1 MLMRRVNVVGTSGS
15 GKTTFA
21 RELARQLGVPYI
33 ELDAIRH
40 QAGWVELP
48 DELFRERLAL
58 ATAGDGWVVDGN
70 YGGIGAREIVW
81 PRADTLVWLDT
92 PLLVNL
98 WRVTQRSMRRMLTRE
113 ELWNGNRETFANF
126 FLSRHSLFI
135 WALRSHGRKRRELP
149 LLLTCPEYAHLRVF
163 RLRQPREA
171 RRWLA
176 TVAPA
181 GG

>member
-1 MLMRRVNVVGTSGS
+1 MRRSPLPRPRPPARWPRCGPPERGCPRARGPLLPGIRGASRAVRRISSVLMRRVNVVGTTGS

-92 PLLVNL
+92 PLLVNP
-98 WRVTQRSMRRMLTRE
+98 WRGTPRPLPALLPRAAPWER
-113 ELWNGNRETFANF
+113 NR
-126 FLSRHSLFI
+126 
-135 WALRSHGRKRRELP
+135 G
-149 LLLTCPEYAHLRVF
+149 
-163 RLRQPREA
+163 
-171 RRWLA
+171 
-176 TVAPA
+176 TVADL
-181 GG
+181 